1 MLRLES
7 ITKVYG
13 EKKILNNVSF
23 EINQGLNVIVGKSGS
38 GKTTLLKIIA
48 GIIEDYTGKVEL
60 DGENLLK
67 LKKNRNSDLYFN
79 CIGIVNQD
87 NNLIPYLTV
96 EQNILLAGV
105 LNHLT
110 KSEVEVRMNNL
121 LDTVGMSGKKNA
133 KVNKLSG
140 GEKQRVSIVRALI
153 NNPKILIADEPTSAL
168 DSKNGAIL
176 MHLFSELSK
185 ERTVLLV
192 THDEQMIPQNANI
205 YRLEDGKITSEQKKV
220 DPLGDAPIK
229 LYKKSLKE
237 REVLY
242 HSFNILK
249 GKWYLFLAVFFLA
262 FLGGILFFS
271 GNSTEVTKKNNEA
284 IDQLISKYGNGLYNI
299 SLISSFISAGN
310 SNGDQNHQQSLTQDV
325 SQVFDKYKN
334 DKRLEGIYPLM
345 PLSNLT
351 ITINGL
357 TANYSIKGSNSMPVN
372 SGLLAGK
379 MPDNNKNQLLVPSS
393 LLQKLNIRNKDV
405 IGKNIQLNGAVQ
417 YENQSKEIKFK
428 EVKIDGEI
436 SGVVN
441 SHQETTGPNGEKTD
455 YSLDDGFIYSK
466 KLVDDIYNY
475 AGKDTSKE
483 SIELR
488 VKKLE
493 YINPLV
499 EELEK
504 SGLTPIG
511 QFENA
516 SNLSS
521 LSDNTTKNT
530 NATRSIIKYTGIVLV
545 IIAILLFSI
554 FQNKE
559 ARIIKSLGYDN
570 RNLKKL
576 LSSLILFWLIF
587 SLVLTTVLYPCVIV
601 VSKKFATD
609 ATSNFLIPLYAELL
623 VLSII
628 IFATTLFVWKKT
640 PLDNLIK
647 GDD

>member
-299 SLISSFISAGN
+299 DLISNSISAGGN
-310 SNGDQNHQQSLTQDV
+310 NGDQGNQQSLTQDV

-345 PLSNLT
+345 SLSNLT

-357 TANYSIKGSNSMPVN
+357 TTNYSIKGSNSMPVN

-393 LLQKLNIRNKDV
+393 LLQKLNIRNDDV
-405 IGKNIQLNGAVQ
+405 IGKNIQLNGEV
-417 YENQSKEIKFK
+417 YNENQEKKS
-428 EVKIDGEI
+428 VKLNGEI

-441 SHQETTGPNGEKTD
+441 NNLNTINSEGEKINF
-455 YSLDDGFIYSK
+455 SNDDDFIYSK
-466 KLVDDIYNY
+466 KLADDTFKY

-488 VKKLE
+488 VKK
-493 YINPLV
+493 ISSIKSLV
-499 EELEK
+499 DELEK
-504 SGLTPIG
+504 LGLTPTG

-516 SNLSS
+516 SNLSF

>member
-299 SLISSFISAGN
+299 DLISNSISAGGN
-310 SNGDQNHQQSLTQDV
+310 NGDQGNQQSLTQDV

-345 PLSNLT
+345 SLSNLT

-357 TANYSIKGSNSMPVN
+357 TTNYSIKGSNSMPVN

-393 LLQKLNIRNKDV
+393 LLQKLNIRNEDV
-405 IGKNIQLNGAVQ
+405 IGKNIQLNGEV
-417 YENQSKEIKFK
+417 YNENQEKKS
-428 EVKIDGEI
+428 VKLNGEI

-441 SHQETTGPNGEKTD
+441 SDLNTINSEGEKI
-455 YSLDDGFIYSK
+455 SFSNDDDFIYSK
-466 KLVDDIYNY
+466 KLADDTFKY

-483 SIELR
+483 NFELR
-488 VKKLE
+488 VKK
-493 YINPLV
+493 ISSIKSLV
-499 EELEK
+499 DELEK
-504 SGLTPIG
+504 LGLTPTG

>member
-299 SLISSFISAGN
+299 DLISNSISAGGN
-310 SNGDQNHQQSLTQDV
+310 NGDQGNQQSLTQDV

-345 PLSNLT
+345 SLSNLT

-357 TANYSIKGSNSMPVN
+357 TTNYSIKGSNSSPIN

-393 LLQKLNIRNKDV
+393 LLQKLNIRNDDV
-405 IGKNIQLNGAVQ
+405 IGKNIQLNGEV
-417 YENQSKEIKFK
+417 YNENQEKKS
-428 EVKIDGEI
+428 VKLNGEI

-441 SHQETTGPNGEKTD
+441 NNLNTINSEGEKI
-455 YSLDDGFIYSK
+455 SFSNDDDFIYSK
-466 KLVDDIYNY
+466 KLADDTFKY

-488 VKKLE
+488 VKK
-493 YINPLV
+493 ISSIKSLV
-499 EELEK
+499 DELEK
-504 SGLTPIG
+504 LGLTPTG

-516 SNLSS
+516 SNLSF

>member
-271 GNSTEVTKKNNEA
+271 GNSTEVTKNNNEA
-284 IDQLISKYGNGLYNI
+284 IDQLISKYGNGIYNI
-299 SLISSFISAGN
+299 DLISNSISVGGN
-310 SNGDQNHQQSLTQDV
+310 NGDQGNQQSLTQDV

-345 PLSNLT
+345 SLSNLT

-357 TANYSIKGSNSMPVN
+357 TTNYSIKGSNSMPVN

-393 LLQKLNIRNKDV
+393 LLQKLNIRNDDV
-405 IGKNIQLNGAVQ
+405 IGKNIQLNGEV
-417 YENQSKEIKFK
+417 YNENQEKKS
-428 EVKIDGEI
+428 VKLNGEI

-441 SHQETTGPNGEKTD
+441 NNLNTINSEGEKINF
-455 YSLDDGFIYSK
+455 SNDDDFIYSK
-466 KLVDDIYNY
+466 KLADDTFKY

-488 VKKLE
+488 VKK
-493 YINPLV
+493 ISSIKSLV
-499 EELEK
+499 DELEK
-504 SGLTPIG
+504 LGLTPTG

-516 SNLSS
+516 SNLSF

>member
-299 SLISSFISAGN
+299 DLISNSISAGGN
-310 SNGDQNHQQSLTQDV
+310 NGDQGNQQSLTQDV

-345 PLSNLT
+345 SLSNLT

-357 TANYSIKGSNSMPVN
+357 TTNYSIKGSNSSPIN

-393 LLQKLNIRNKDV
+393 LLQKLNIRNDDV
-405 IGKNIQLNGAVQ
+405 IGKNIQLNGEV
-417 YENQSKEIKFK
+417 YNENQEKKS
-428 EVKIDGEI
+428 VKLNGEI

-441 SHQETTGPNGEKTD
+441 SDLNTINSEGEKI
-455 YSLDDGFIYSK
+455 SFSNDDDFIYSK
-466 KLVDDIYNY
+466 KLADDTFKY

-483 SIELR
+483 NFELR
-488 VKKLE
+488 VKK
-493 YINPLV
+493 ISSIKSLV
-499 EELEK
+499 DELEK
-504 SGLTPIG
+504 LGLTPTG

-516 SNLSS
+516 SNLSF